1 MSEQQHNLIHDPDG
15 DLKYDISLNRLGRF
29 TSIIA
34 LALMIMVPLVITIA
48 HNVAVDVTTLVA
60 VLGTLLAMFIP
71 MAVIENIA
79 HYAIVGA
86 GGVYLNSITGNV
98 MNMKIPA
105 AISGMKIAKVEP
117 GSREGDI
124 ISILA
129 IGTSSLVT
137 VVIVF
142 LGMLFIGQV
151 LAPYL
156 SHSVLEPGF
165 ANVMPALIG
174 ALLVPIVLK
183 NPKIAAVPL
192 LASIS
197 IGFIMGSA
205 WLASNQHWVMPFV
218 LGGSVCATYIMY
230 KQGMLTP
237 KSKLKGE
244 ENG

>member
-1 MSEQQHNLIHDPDG
+1 MSEQKQSTTT
-15 DLKYDISLNRLGRF
+15 DLDRDLAYDISLNRLGRW

-34 LALMIMVPLVITIA
+34 LALMIMVPLGITLA
-48 HNVAVDVTTLVA
+48 HNIAIDVPTVLA

-105 AISGMKIAKVEP
+105 AISGMNIAEVEP

-129 IGTSSLVT
+129 IGVSSLVT
-137 VVIVF
+137 VLIVF
-142 LGMLFIGQV
+142 LGMLFIGQFLAPLLSHEV
-151 LAPYL
+151 LA
-156 SHSVLEPGF
+156 PGF

-192 LASIS
+192 IGSIA
-197 IGFIMGSA
+197 IGFIMGSG
-205 WLASNQHWVMPFV
+205 WLASNQHWVMPFI
-218 LGGSVCATYIMY
+218 LGGSVLATYVMH
-230 KQGMLTP
+230 KKGMFT
-237 KSKLKGE
+237 KK
-244 ENG
+244 